1 RAEAARGIER
11 LVQRAVDLD
20 LFQSLER
27 GHFHGTAV
35 DDRLA
40 GIAVLVDESL
50 GRPGERV
57 FEDVVRMLWQG
68 SHAQLHRAQLLEMLD
83 ELRRGDADEARRETA
98 LRDERPRR
106 ASCDRA
112 DGTCY
117 LDVLGQIEVVDAGS
131 AGGLRHRDVAVE
143 RQTGNDGIDRMAG
156 QMLLERASLLGVQR
170 VCAEAGSPV
179 RTHDGFRNGA
189 VDVREL
195 NLIAAGAGQE
205 PGDEGADLAGAEDE
219 YAMHSAPPA

>member
-131 AGGLRHRDVAVE
+131 
-143 RQTGNDGIDRMAG
+143 DRMAG